1 MHTRK
6 IKTYTGGEIIHEES
20 KELLVKLLKTDFAQE
35 KLFGILGEDTYLA
48 ILDKVRLLGD
58 LLMWPIDFVR
68 ALLP

>member
-1 MHTRK
+1 M
-6 IKTYTGGEIIHEES
+6 KT
-20 KELLVKLLKTDFAQE
+20 LKKFLILAVLGCLGYAAAQLFRRDEVQE

-58 LLMWPIDFVR
+58 LLMWPVDYVR

>member
-1 MHTRK
+1 M
-6 IKTYTGGEIIHEES
+6 KTLKKFLLLACFGCVGFG
-20 KELLVKLLKTDFAQE
+20 LVKVLSTDEAQE

-58 LLMWPIDFVR
+58 LLSWPINFVK

>member
-1 MHTRK
+1 MLRLP
-6 IKTYTGGEIIHEES
+6 G
-20 KELLVKLLKTDFAQE
+20 LRPCKLLSTDEAQE

-48 ILDKVRLLGD
+48 VLDKVRLLGD

>member
-1 MHTRK
+1 MK
-6 IKTYTGGEIIHEES
+6 KA
-20 KELLVKLLKTDFAQE
+20 KKLLVIACLGGVGYLLAKLLKTDFAQE